1 MKKSEDGF
9 TLVELMIVGG
19 IMLVIVSISFL
30 AYQQGV
36 RREYGLS
43 QQARSLNTALQLAR
57 VQALDNKTA
66 IVLTNAQSMAPVG
79 TWYTTLRLT
88 AANHGVQTGD
98 YVSLTG
104 LTLVDTTTGS
114 TETPTVGAYY
124 VSTFT
129 NNTFDCVYY
138 HSDQLKVTAA
148 TADYLSTSYRPPS
161 AARNLTRS
169 SQLIIRKKSDVQAI
183 TDLYV
188 QKAIYASGKYFV
200 YDDKNFIIWDYA
212 DEIAGKDINAT
223 TYSPIV
229 GFTTRGFCATETGQ
243 ELRLNSVPARPH
255 AFKIISITPFG
266 QVTLGTMHY

>member
-88 AANHGVQTGD
+88 AANHGVSTGD

-104 LTLVDTTTGS
+104 LTLVDTSTGS

-124 VSTFT
+124 VSAVT

-169 SQLIIRKKSDVQAI
+169 SQLIIRKKSTVDVLASS
-183 TDLYV
+183 D
-188 QKAIYASGKYFV
+188 QKALYGSGQYFV
-200 YDDKNFIIWDYA
+200 YDDKNFIIWDLA
-212 DEIAGKDINAT
+212 DETSGVDTSTT
-223 TYSPIV
+223 TYKPIV
-229 GFTTRGFCATETGQ
+229 GFTTRGFCAKETGQ

-266 QVTLGTMHY
+266 QVMLGTMHY